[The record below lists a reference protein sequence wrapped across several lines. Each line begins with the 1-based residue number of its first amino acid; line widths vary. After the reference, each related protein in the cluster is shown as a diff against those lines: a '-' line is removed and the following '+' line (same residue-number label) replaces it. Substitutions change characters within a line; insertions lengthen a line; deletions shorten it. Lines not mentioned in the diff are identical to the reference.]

1 MVIIDPKI
9 LPIHVAK
16 TIVVITIERFIAGPV
31 ESVMMKVN
39 VSFKEKVPARKVY
52 SGIFFKAKLYLLWI
66 TGSTAGLLHLIKG
79 IGNAKKK
86 GASFEAPVHLI

>member
-39 VSFKEKVPARKVY
+39 VSF
-52 SGIFFKAKLYLLWI
+52 
-66 TGSTAGLLHLIKG
+66 
-79 IGNAKKK
+79 
-86 GASFEAPVHLI
+86 